1 MILQVSPT
9 PTTNTL
15 HHSYCFCIM
24 AIVTIFVYY
33 SYMIEDLNIAK
44 VVRRLNIGN
53 SLMTEESDDDEGA
66 FRTHKPMWRSQSMY

>member
-1 MILQVSPT
+1 
-9 PTTNTL
+9 
-15 HHSYCFCIM
+15 M